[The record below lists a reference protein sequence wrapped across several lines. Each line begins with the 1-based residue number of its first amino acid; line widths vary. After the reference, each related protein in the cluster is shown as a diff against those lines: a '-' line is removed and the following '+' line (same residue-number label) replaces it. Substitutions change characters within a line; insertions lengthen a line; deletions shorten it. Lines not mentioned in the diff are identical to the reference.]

1 MKLSSRARYAV
12 RMMIAIARE
21 SSEAHVSLGQIAKQ
35 TKISR
40 RYLDQLAHGLKR
52 VALIRGIS
60 GRRGGYQLTRPAEEI
75 TLAEI
80 IESAIGPINIVDCV
94 LEPDVCLQSDVCKC
108 RWVYSSINGRIEEVK
123 PWELAKQ
130 GKDEALRAFLDEA
143 VGRLRIIAHW
153 LEPFLPETAEKL
165 RCTLDGRPIQRG
177 DPLFPRLQ

>member
-108 RWVYSSINGRIEEVK
+108 RWVYSSINGRIEEVLQRITLA
-123 PWELAKQ
+123 ELAEPQ
-130 GKDEALRAFLDEA
+130 PFPEAHELAPPRTSPCQTQPA
-143 VGRLRIIAHW
+143 GRGGS
-153 LEPFLPETAEKL
+153 P
-165 RCTLDGRPIQRG
+165 
-177 DPLFPRLQ
+177 